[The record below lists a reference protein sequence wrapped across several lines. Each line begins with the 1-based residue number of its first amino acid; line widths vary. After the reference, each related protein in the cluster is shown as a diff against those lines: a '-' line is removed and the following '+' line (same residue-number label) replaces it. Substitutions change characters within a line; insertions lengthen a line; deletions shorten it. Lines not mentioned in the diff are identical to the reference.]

1 MNFMNFSF
9 TFIISIKY
17 KLEISFLIKQIAY
30 KNFYLSTE
38 NISEVKTEKPD
49 PYAALR
55 FWEFRNFTFARLCI
69 TIASQIQAVIVGW
82 QVYEI
87 TKDPLSLGL
96 IGLAEA
102 IPSICVLLFAGHIT
116 DTNDRKKIVL
126 SSVFLMTFCSLL
138 LLIISTDSVSL
149 FASNKVIAI
158 YSAIFLSGIGRGFSA
173 PSFFAFVSQLVPKE
187 TLPNAIT
194 WNTTTW
200 QTGAVTGP
208 AIGGLLYG
216 FIGPVNTYITIVI
229 FWIISIILI
238 SPIRKKPIPEI
249 LGIQSLKERL
259 TVGLKFVFERKII
272 LGAISLDLFAVL
284 FGGAVALLP
293 IFAGEILFVGPQGL
307 GALRAAP
314 SIGAVIMAV
323 YMTRHP
329 FTKNAGRNLLVSIF
343 GFGICIIIFGLS
355 RDFFLSLFILA
366 LSGGFDSVSVVIR
379 ATIIQLMTP
388 DNMKGRVSAVNS
400 IFIGSSNEIGG
411 FESGV
416 AAKLLGTVPS
426 VIFGGVMTLLI
437 VSFVT
442 IFSPKMRKLKL

>member
-1 MNFMNFSF
+1 MSKEEI
-9 TFIISIKY
+9 TSDIS
-17 KLEISFLIKQIAY
+17 
-30 KNFYLSTE
+30 
-38 NISEVKTEKPD
+38 KPD

-55 FWEFRNFTFARLCI
+55 LWEFRHFTVARLCI
-69 TIASQIQAVIVGW
+69 TIGSQIQAVIVGW
-82 QVYEI
+82 QIYEI

-96 IGLAEA
+96 IGLAEV

-126 SSVFLMTFCSLL
+126 ASVYLMTFCSLL
-138 LLIISTDSVSL
+138 LLIISTDTVNL
-149 FASNKVIAI
+149 FSANKVLAM
-158 YSAIFLSGIGRGFSA
+158 YFAIFISGIGRGFSA

-194 WNTTTW
+194 WNTTSW

-216 FIGPVNTYITIVI
+216 FIGPTNTYVTILV
-229 FWIISIILI
+229 FWLISIFLIL
-238 SPIRKKPIPEI
+238 PIKKKPVPQV

-259 TVGLKFVFERKII
+259 TVGLKFVFEKKII

-314 SIGAVIMAV
+314 SVGAVIMAIF
-323 YMTRHP
+323 MTRHP
-329 FTKNAGRNLLVSIF
+329 LTKTAGRNLLISIF
-343 GFGICIIIFGLS
+343 GFGMCIIIFGLS
-355 RDFFLSLFILA
+355 KNFLLSLFILA
-366 LSGGFDSVSVVIR
+366 LSGAFDSVSVVIR
-379 ATIIQLMTP
+379 STIIQLMTP

-400 IFIGSSNEIGG
+400 IFIGSSNEIGA
-411 FESGV
+411 FESGL
-416 AAKLLGTVPS
+416 AAKILGTVPS
-426 VIFGGVMTLLI
+426 VIFGGIMTLII

-442 IFSPKMRKLKL
+442 IASPRMRKLKL

>member
-1 MNFMNFSF
+1 MSDDNTSPE
-9 TFIISIKY
+9 
-17 KLEISFLIKQIAY
+17 EIQ
-30 KNFYLSTE
+30 
-38 NISEVKTEKPD
+38 KPD
-49 PYAALR
+49 PYTALR
-55 FWEFRNFTFARLCI
+55 FWEFRNFTVARLFI
-69 TIASQIQAVIVGW
+69 TIASQMQAVIVGW
-82 QVYEI
+82 QIYEI

-126 SSVFLMTFCSLL
+126 FSVMLMTFCSIL

-149 FASNKVIAI
+149 FASNKVTAM
-158 YSAIFLSGIGRGFSA
+158 YAAIFLSGIGRGFSA
-173 PSFFAFVSQLVPKE
+173 PSFFAFVSQLVPKDV
-187 TLPNAIT
+187 LPNAIT
-194 WNTTTW
+194 WNTTSW

-208 AIGGLLYG
+208 AIGGLMYG
-216 FIGPVNTYITIVI
+216 FFGPTNTYAAIV
-229 FWIISIILI
+229 FFMIISIILI
-238 SPIRKKPIPEI
+238 SPIVKKPIPEALSI
-249 LGIQSLKERL
+249 MSLKERL

-293 IFAGEILFVGPQGL
+293 IFAGEILLVGPQGL

-314 SIGAVIMAV
+314 SVGAVIMAI
-323 YMTRHP
+323 YMTR
-329 FTKNAGRNLLVSIF
+329 FQITKNAGRNLLIGIY

-355 RDFFLSLFILA
+355 EYFYLSLFILA
-366 LSGGFDSVSVVIR
+366 LSGAFDSVSVVVR
-379 ATIIQLMTP
+379 STIIQLMTP

-400 IFIGSSNEIGG
+400 IFIGSSNEIGA

-437 VSFVT
+437 VTFVT
-442 IFSPKMRKLKL
+442 VTSPALRKLKL

>member
-1 MNFMNFSF
+1 MNNSAE
-9 TFIISIKY
+9 S
-17 KLEISFLIKQIAY
+17 
-30 KNFYLSTE
+30 
-38 NISEVKTEKPD
+38 TEKPD

-55 FWEFRNFTFARLCI
+55 FWEFRNFTIARLCI
-69 TIASQIQAVIVGW
+69 TIASQMQAVIVGW
-82 QVYEI
+82 QIYEI
-87 TKDPLSLGL
+87 TKDPFSLGL

-102 IPSICVLLFAGHIT
+102 IPSISVLLFAGHIT
-116 DTNDRKKIVL
+116 DISNRKKIVL
-126 SSVFLMTFCSLL
+126 YSVLLMSFCSAML
-138 LLIISTDSVSL
+138 LLITSDLIHSL
-149 FASNKVIAI
+149 SSAKLVLI
-158 YSAIFLSGIGRGFSA
+158 YSVIFLSGIGRGFSA

-216 FIGPVNTYITIVI
+216 FIGATNTYITIVI
-229 FWIISIILI
+229 FWIISVLLII
-238 SPIRKKPIPEI
+238 PIRDKPIPEI
-249 LGIQSLKERL
+249 IGIQTLKEKL
-259 TVGLKFVFERKII
+259 TAGLKFVFERKIV

-293 IFAGEILFVGPQGL
+293 IFAGEILFAGPEGL
-307 GALRAAP
+307 GILRAAP

-323 YMTRHP
+323 TMTRRP
-329 FTKNAGRNLLVSIF
+329 FTKNAGKNLIISVF
-343 GFGICIIIFGLS
+343 GFGICIIIFALS
-355 RDFFLSLFILA
+355 KNFYLSLVILA
-366 LSGGFDSVSVVIR
+366 LSGAFDSVSVVIR

-400 IFIGSSNEIGG
+400 IFIGSSNEIGA

-426 VIFGGVMTLLI
+426 VIFGGVMTIL
-437 VSFVT
+437 VVTFVT
-442 IFSPKMRKLKL
+442 IFFPKLRRLKL

>member
-1 MNFMNFSF
+1 MSSEEVN
-9 TFIISIKY
+9 
-17 KLEISFLIKQIAY
+17 LD
-30 KNFYLSTE
+30 
-38 NISEVKTEKPD
+38 EVKKPD

-55 FWEFRNFTFARLCI
+55 FWEFRNFTIARLCI
-69 TIASQIQAVIVGW
+69 TIAAQIQAVIVGW
-82 QVYEI
+82 QIYEI

-102 IPSICVLLFAGHIT
+102 IPSISVLLFAGHIT
-116 DTNDRKKIVL
+116 DTNDRKKIVMA
-126 SSVFLMTFCSLL
+126 SVFLMTFCSVMLL
-138 LLIISTDSVSL
+138 VISTDSVGL
-149 FASNKVIAI
+149 FTDHKVTAM

-187 TLPNAIT
+187 ILPNAIT

-216 FIGPVNTYITIVI
+216 FIGATNTYLTIVI
-229 FWIISIILI
+229 FWIFAILLI
-238 SPIRKKPIPEI
+238 LPIKRKPKPEI
-249 LGIQSLKERL
+249 LESQSLKEKL
-259 TVGLKFVFERKII
+259 TAGLKFVFERKII

-293 IFAGEILFVGPQGL
+293 IFAAEILFVGPQGL
-307 GALRAAP
+307 GILRAAP
-314 SIGAVIMAV
+314 SIGAVIMAI

-329 FTKNAGRNLLVSIF
+329 FTKNAGRNLLISVF

-355 RDFFLSLFILA
+355 KNFFLSLFILA

-400 IFIGSSNEIGG
+400 IFIGSSNEIGS

-426 VIFGGVMTLLI
+426 VIFGGIMTLLI

-442 IFSPKMRKLKL
+442 VISPRMRKLKL

>member
-1 MNFMNFSF
+1 MH
-9 TFIISIKY
+9 K
-17 KLEISFLIKQIAY
+17 KFLLRA
-30 KNFYLSTE
+30 E
-38 NISEVKTEKPD
+38 NTSGVKAEKPD

-55 FWEFRNFTFARLCI
+55 FWEFRNFTVSRLCI
-69 TIASQIQAVIVGW
+69 TIASQMQAVIVGW
-82 QVYEI
+82 QIYEI

-102 IPSICVLLFAGHIT
+102 IPSISVLLFAGHIT

-126 SSVFLMTFCSLL
+126 SSVFLMTFCSMLL
-138 LLIISTDSVSL
+138 LLISTDSVSL
-149 FASNKVIAI
+149 FSSNKVTAM

-200 QTGAVTGP
+200 QTGAVSGP

-216 FIGPVNTYITIVI
+216 FIGSVDTYLIIVG
-229 FWIISIILI
+229 FWIIAIFLI

-259 TVGLKFVFERKII
+259 TAGLKFVFERKII

-329 FTKNAGRNLLVSIF
+329 FTRNAGRNLLISIF

-355 RDFFLSLFILA
+355 KNFFLSLFILA
-366 LSGGFDSVSVVIR
+366 LSGGFDSVSMVIR

-411 FESGV
+411 FESGL
-416 AAKLLGTVPS
+416 AAKILGTVPS
-426 VIFGGVMTLLI
+426 VIFGGIMTLLI
-437 VSFVT
+437 VSSVT
-442 IFSPKMRKLKL
+442 LFSPKMRKLKL

>member
-1 MNFMNFSF
+1 M
-9 TFIISIKY
+9 TT
-17 KLEISFLIKQIAY
+17 ED
-30 KNFYLSTE
+30 LSKE
-38 NISEVKTEKPD
+38 KPDKPD

-82 QVYEI
+82 QIYEI

-102 IPSICVLLFAGHIT
+102 IPSISVLLFAGHIT

-126 SSVFLMTFCSLL
+126 SSVFLMTFCSIL

-149 FASNKVIAI
+149 FTSNKVIAM

-229 FWIISIILI
+229 FWIISIFLI
-238 SPIRKKPIPEI
+238 SPIRNKPIPEV

-314 SIGAVIMAV
+314 SIGAVIMAI

-355 RDFFLSLFILA
+355 KNFFLSLCILA

-379 ATIIQLMTP
+379 ATIIQMMTP

-400 IFIGSSNEIGG
+400 IFIGSSNEIGS

-416 AAKLLGTVPS
+416 VAKLLGTVPS
-426 VIFGGVMTLLI
+426 VIFGGIMTLLI
-437 VSFVT
+437 VSVVT
-442 IFSPKMRKLKL
+442 IFSPRMRKLKL

>member
-1 MNFMNFSF
+1 MAAD
-9 TFIISIKY
+9 
-17 KLEISFLIKQIAY
+17 QIPSDIVQ
-30 KNFYLSTE
+30 KH
-38 NISEVKTEKPD
+38 D

-55 FWEFRNFTFARLCI
+55 FFEFRNFTIARLCI
-69 TIASQIQAVIVGW
+69 TIAAQIQAVVVGW
-82 QVYEI
+82 QIYEI

-102 IPSICVLLFAGHIT
+102 VPSICVLLFAGHIT
-116 DTNDRKKIVL
+116 DISDRKKIVIW
-126 SSVFLMTFCSLL
+126 SVVLMTFCSFL
-138 LLIISTDSVSL
+138 LLIISTDIIKL
-149 FASNKVIAI
+149 FYDNRVWSI
-158 YSAIFLSGIGRGFSA
+158 YAVIFLSGIGRGFSA

-216 FIGPVNTYITIVI
+216 FIGPTNTYVTIVI
-229 FWIISIILI
+229 FWVIAIFLII
-238 SPIRKKPIPEI
+238 PIKRKPIPAI
-249 LGIQSLKERL
+249 DVDLSLKEKL
-259 TVGLKFVFERKII
+259 TAGLKFVFRKKII

-293 IFAGEILFVGPQGL
+293 IFAGEILKVGPQGL
-307 GALRAAP
+307 GILRASP
-314 SIGAVIMAV
+314 SIGAVIMAI
-323 YMTRHP
+323 YMTRKP
-329 FTKNAGRNLLVSIF
+329 FTKNAGRNLIISVF

-355 RDFFLSLFILA
+355 KDFFLSLAVLA
-366 LSGGFDSVSVVIR
+366 MSGGFDSVSVVIR

-426 VIFGGVMTLLI
+426 VIFGGMMTILI

-442 IFSPKMRKLKL
+442 LFSPRLRKLKL

>member
-1 MNFMNFSF
+1 MYENFLDN
-9 TFIISIKY
+9 IISP
-17 KLEISFLIKQIAY
+17 
-30 KNFYLSTE
+30 
-38 NISEVKTEKPD
+38 TEKND
-49 PYAALR
+49 PYSALK
-55 FWEFRNFTFARLCI
+55 FWEFRNFTASRFLI
-69 TIASQIQAVIVGW
+69 TIATQMQAVIVGW

-116 DTNDRKKIVL
+116 DTNERKKIVL
-126 SSVFLMTFCSLL
+126 FSVLFMTMCSLL
-138 LLIISTDSVSL
+138 LLVISSDQFL
-149 FASNKVIAI
+149 FLSSNKVTAI
-158 YSAIFLSGIGRGFSA
+158 YVAVFLSGIGRGFSG
-173 PSFFAFVSQLVPKE
+173 PSFFAFVSQLVPKSV
-187 TLPNAIT
+187 LPNAIT

-208 AIGGLLYG
+208 AIGGLIYG
-216 FIGPVNTYITIVI
+216 FWGAVNSYIIIVLLLLVAISLITTIKRKPVPEYIE
-229 FWIISIILI
+229 F
-238 SPIRKKPIPEI
+238 
-249 LGIQSLKERL
+249 QSLRETL
-259 TVGLKFVFERKII
+259 TAGLKFVFERKVI

-314 SIGAVIMAV
+314 SIGAVVMAI

-329 FTKNAGRNLLVSIF
+329 LTKNAGRNLLLSVF
-343 GFGICIIIFGLS
+343 GFGICIILFGLS
-355 RDFFLSLFILA
+355 KSFLLSMIVLV
-366 LSGGFDSVSVVIR
+366 LSGAFDSVSVVIR

-388 DNMKGRVSAVNS
+388 DNLKGRVSAVNS
-400 IFIGSSNEIGG
+400 IFIGSSNEIGA

-426 VIFGGVMTLLI
+426 VIFGGVMTIII

-442 IFSPKMRKLKL
+442 IFSKSLRKLKL

>member
-1 MNFMNFSF
+1 M
-9 TFIISIKY
+9 
-17 KLEISFLIKQIAY
+17 
-30 KNFYLSTE
+30 STE
-38 NISEVKTEKPD
+38 EVNFDEIKKPD
-49 PYAALR
+49 PYAGLR
-55 FWEFRNFTFARLCI
+55 FWEFRNFTIGRLCI
-69 TIASQIQAVIVGW
+69 TIAAQIQAVIVGW
-82 QVYEI
+82 QIYEI

-102 IPSICVLLFAGHIT
+102 IPSISVLLFAGHIT

-126 SSVFLMTFCSLL
+126 ASVFLMTFCSLL
-138 LLIISTDSVSL
+138 LLIISTDSVNL
-149 FASNKVIAI
+149 FTDHKVTAM
-158 YSAIFLSGIGRGFSA
+158 YAAIFLSGIGRGFSA

-194 WNTTTW
+194 WNTTSW
-200 QTGAVTGP
+200 QIGAVTGP

-216 FIGPVNTYITIVI
+216 FIGPTNTYVTIVI
-229 FWIISIILI
+229 FWLFAIFLI
-238 SPIRKKPIPEI
+238 APIKRKPKPEI
-249 LGIQSLKERL
+249 LETQTLKEKL
-259 TVGLKFVFERKII
+259 TAGLKFVFERKII

-293 IFAGEILFVGPQGL
+293 IFAAEILFVGPQGL
-307 GALRAAP
+307 GILRAAP
-314 SIGAVIMAV
+314 SVGAVIMAI

-329 FTKNAGRNLLVSIF
+329 FTKNAGRNLIISVF
-343 GFGICIIIFGLS
+343 GFGMCIIIFGLS
-355 RDFFLSLFILA
+355 KNFFLSLLILA

-426 VIFGGVMTLLI
+426 VVFGGVMTLLI
-437 VSFVT
+437 VSFVS
-442 IFSPKMRKLKL
+442 IVSPRMRKLKL

>member
-1 MNFMNFSF
+1 MTSENTPTES
-9 TFIISIKY
+9 II
-17 KLEISFLIKQIAY
+17 
-30 KNFYLSTE
+30 
-38 NISEVKTEKPD
+38 KPD

-55 FWEFRNFTFARLCI
+55 FFEFRNFTVARLCI
-69 TIASQIQAVIVGW
+69 TIASQIQAVVVGW
-82 QVYEI
+82 QIYEI
-87 TKDPLSLGL
+87 TRDPLSLGL

-102 IPSICVLLFAGHIT
+102 VPSICVLLFAGHLT
-116 DTNDRKKIVL
+116 DISDRKKIVL
-126 SSVFLMTFCSLL
+126 GSVFLMTFCSVF
-138 LLIISTDSVSL
+138 LLIISTNSIKL
-149 FASNKVIAI
+149 FYDNKVWAI
-158 YSAIFLSGIGRGFSA
+158 YMVIFLSGIGRGFSA

-216 FIGPVNTYITIVI
+216 FIGPTNTYVTIVL
-229 FWIISIILI
+229 FWLIAISLII
-238 SPIRKKPIPEI
+238 PIKKKPIPVIE
-249 LGIQSLKERL
+249 GIQSLKEKL
-259 TVGLKFVFERKII
+259 TAGLKFVFEKKII

-293 IFAGEILFVGPQGL
+293 IFAGEILMVGPQGL
-307 GALRAAP
+307 GILRAAP
-314 SIGAVIMAV
+314 SIGAVVMAV

-329 FTKNAGRNLLVSIF
+329 FTKNAGRNLLISVL
-343 GFGICIIIFGLS
+343 GFGVCIIVFGLS
-355 RDFFLSLFILA
+355 KNFFLSMFILA

-426 VIFGGVMTLLI
+426 VIFGGIMTILI
-437 VSFVT
+437 VTFVT
-442 IFSPKMRKLKL
+442 ILSPRMRKLKL

>member
-1 MNFMNFSF
+1 M
-9 TFIISIKY
+9 
-17 KLEISFLIKQIAY
+17 
-30 KNFYLSTE
+30 
-38 NISEVKTEKPD
+38 EKPD

-55 FWEFRNFTFARLCI
+55 FWEFRNFTIARLCI
-69 TIASQIQAVIVGW
+69 TIASQMQAVIVGW
-82 QVYEI
+82 QIYEI
-87 TKDPLSLGL
+87 TKDPFSLGL

-102 IPSICVLLFAGHIT
+102 IPSISVLLFAGHIT
-116 DTNDRKKIVL
+116 DISDRKKIVL
-126 SSVFLMTFCSLL
+126 YSVLLMSFCSLIL
-138 LLIISTDSVSL
+138 LLITSDLIHSL
-149 FASNKVIAI
+149 SENKLILI
-158 YSAIFLSGIGRGFSA
+158 YSVIFLSGIGRGFSA

-216 FIGPVNTYITIVI
+216 FIGATNTFITIVI
-229 FWIISIILI
+229 FWIISVFMILPIKNKPVPVII
-238 SPIRKKPIPEI
+238 
-249 LGIQSLKERL
+249 GIQSLKEKL
-259 TVGLKFVFERKII
+259 TAGLKFVFERKIV

-293 IFAGEILFVGPQGL
+293 IFAGEILFAGPEGL
-307 GALRAAP
+307 GILRAAP

-323 YMTRHP
+323 TMTRRP
-329 FTKNAGRNLLVSIF
+329 FTKNAGKNLIISVF
-343 GFGICIIIFGLS
+343 GFGLCIILFGIS
-355 RDFFLSLFILA
+355 KNFYLSLIILA
-366 LSGGFDSVSVVIR
+366 LSGAFDSVSVVIR

-400 IFIGSSNEIGG
+400 IFIGSSNEIGA

-426 VIFGGVMTLLI
+426 VIFGGVMTILI
-437 VSFVT
+437 VTVVT
-442 IFSPKMRKLKL
+442 FAFPKLRRLKL

>member
-1 MNFMNFSF
+1 M
-9 TFIISIKY
+9 
-17 KLEISFLIKQIAY
+17 
-30 KNFYLSTE
+30 
-38 NISEVKTEKPD
+38 
-49 PYAALR
+49 
-55 FWEFRNFTFARLCI
+55 
-69 TIASQIQAVIVGW
+69 QAVIVGW

-116 DTNDRKKIVL
+116 DTNERKKIVL
-126 SSVFLMTFCSLL
+126 FSVLFMTMCSLL
-138 LLIISTDSVSL
+138 LLVISSDQFL
-149 FASNKVIAI
+149 FLSSNKVTAI
-158 YSAIFLSGIGRGFSA
+158 YVAVFLSGIGRGFSG
-173 PSFFAFVSQLVPKE
+173 PSFFAFVSQLVPKSV
-187 TLPNAIT
+187 LPNAIT

-208 AIGGLLYG
+208 AIGGLIYG
-216 FIGPVNTYITIVI
+216 FWGAVNSYIIIVLLLLVAISLITTIKRKPVPEYIE
-229 FWIISIILI
+229 F
-238 SPIRKKPIPEI
+238 
-249 LGIQSLKERL
+249 QSLRETL
-259 TVGLKFVFERKII
+259 TAGLKFVFERKVI

-314 SIGAVIMAV
+314 SIGAVVMAI

-329 FTKNAGRNLLVSIF
+329 LTKNAGRNLLLSVF
-343 GFGICIIIFGLS
+343 GFGICIILFGLS
-355 RDFFLSLFILA
+355 KSFLLSMIVLV
-366 LSGGFDSVSVVIR
+366 LSGAFDSVSVVIR

-388 DNMKGRVSAVNS
+388 DNLKGRVSAVNS
-400 IFIGSSNEIGG
+400 IFIGSSNEIGA

-426 VIFGGVMTLLI
+426 VIFGGVMTIII

-442 IFSPKMRKLKL
+442 IFSKSLRKLKL

>member
-1 MNFMNFSF
+1 MSKEDIPLEK
-9 TFIISIKY
+9 II
-17 KLEISFLIKQIAY
+17 
-30 KNFYLSTE
+30 
-38 NISEVKTEKPD
+38 KPD

-55 FWEFRNFTFARLCI
+55 FPEFRNFTIARLFI

-82 QVYEI
+82 QIYEI
-87 TKDPLSLGL
+87 TKDPLSLGM

-102 IPSICVLLFAGHIT
+102 IPSISVLLFAGHLT
-116 DTNDRKKIVL
+116 DTSSRKKIVL
-126 SSVFLMTFCSLL
+126 ASVFLMTFCSTL
-138 LLIISTDSVSL
+138 LLIISTDTIGL
-149 FASNKVIAI
+149 FTSHKVTAMYI
-158 YSAIFLSGIGRGFSA
+158 AIFLSGIGRGFSA

-187 TLPNAIT
+187 ILPNAIT

-216 FIGPVNTYITIVI
+216 FIGPTNTYITIVLFWAASI
-229 FWIISIILI
+229 FLII
-238 SPIRKKPIPEI
+238 PIRSKPIPEI
-249 LGIQSLKERL
+249 INFQSLKDRL
-259 TVGLKFVFERKII
+259 TAGLKFVFEKKII

-293 IFAGEILFVGPQGL
+293 IFAGEILFAGPQGL

-314 SIGAVIMAV
+314 SAGAVIMAV

-329 FTKNAGRNLLVSIF
+329 FTKNAGRNLLASIL
-343 GFGICIIIFGLS
+343 GFGVCIIIFGLS
-355 RDFFLSLFILA
+355 KNFLLSLFVLA
-366 LSGGFDSVSVVIR
+366 LSGAFDSVSVVIR

-400 IFIGSSNEIGG
+400 IFIGSSNEIGA

-426 VIFGGVMTLLI
+426 VIFGGIMTILI
-437 VSFVT
+437 VTFVT
-442 IFSPKMRKLKL
+442 LVSPRMRKLKLQ